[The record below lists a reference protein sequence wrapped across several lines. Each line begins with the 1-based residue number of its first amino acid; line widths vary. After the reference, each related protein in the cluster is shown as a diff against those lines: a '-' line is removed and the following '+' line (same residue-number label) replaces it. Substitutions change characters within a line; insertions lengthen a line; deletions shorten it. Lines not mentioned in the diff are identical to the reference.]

1 MEGDRND
8 EKSEKEEVEGGREWR
23 GWSALCRV
31 PESGRPIS
39 TGPGWG
45 CGLSSRSGSGEGRM
59 DRAVSL
65 VLLRFPFRNRMYNI
79 RGNRQAQG
87 TGHGPPGEDSPLIRE
102 PQREGQPSAPSPST
116 LGEPLPR
123 SELPSET
130 M

>member
-1 MEGDRND
+1 MFISDIVEGDRND

-59 DRAVSL
+59 
-65 VLLRFPFRNRMYNI
+65 
-79 RGNRQAQG
+79 
-87 TGHGPPGEDSPLIRE
+87 TGL
-102 PQREGQPSAPSPST
+102 SALCFSVF
-116 LGEPLPR
+116 L
-123 SELPSET
+123 SET
-130 M
+130 GCTTSGATDRPKEQAMDLLGKILR